1 MTRLKQRQIFRGDE
15 SDLGVVVLEAP
26 IRQFRNTFCP
36 FRIRGINIVIP
47 GNKKKPLHRRV
58 GMCAKRLEVSRH
70 IIRICAVPLFD
81 IAGQENILKGLP
93 KLIDVR
99 QQVLTHHG
107 GFRSFATA

>member
-1 MTRLKQRQIFRGDE
+1 M
-15 SDLGVVVLEAP
+15 
-26 IRQFRNTFCP
+26 
-36 FRIRGINIVIP
+36 IP

-99 QQVLTHHG
+99 QQVRRIMEVSVALLLPKCKSDKCS
-107 GFRSFATA
+107 RLIIA